1 VRVTLPAAAL
11 APFRR
16 FSLYNS
22 PFVAHERGRAVD
34 LYPDARR
41 EAVAPSP
48 VAGTVRARRTVR
60 APPRPYAAAHDH
72 LLLVEV
78 DAAASG
84 LGGPPERDLVAR
96 VLHVDPAVAPGD
108 RVAVGDPLGRT
119 VRSGFFAP
127 WVADHLHLDLR
138 PADRHLRRAS
148 GSVPLAVGVDP
159 APLDWDG
166 RGRVVR
172 TGETYAVLD
181 APAGGEPD
189 RWVALAGAPDVALD
203 GGLPH
208 YEGGG
213 ALTAGSAGDRTVSV
227 AGTDAGRVDADGRTV
242 RWHDLVVEADGHPLT
257 GLSLGVGRADRF
269 GVKLVSWDGHPFA
282 VGDRVRVRLRLRPTA
297 GNGIDDRSPA
307 GDGPPSYE

>member
-1 VRVTLPAAAL
+1 VSVSLPAAAL
-11 APFRR
+11 APYRR
-16 FSLYNS
+16 LSLYNS

-41 EAVAPSP
+41 HAPAPSP
-48 VAGTVRARRTVR
+48 VAGTVRDRRTVR
-60 APPRPYAAAHDH
+60 APPRPYAAATDH
-72 LLLVEV
+72 LLLVDV
-78 DAAASG
+78 DPAASG
-84 LGGPPERDLVAR
+84 FDGSPERDLVAR

-108 RVAVGDPLGRT
+108 RVAVGESLGRT

-138 PADRHLRRAS
+138 PADRHLGRAS

-159 APLDWDG
+159 APLGWDG

-181 APAGGEPD
+181 APVGDEPD
-189 RWVALAGAPDVALD
+189 RWVALAGAPGVALD

-213 ALTAGSAGDRTVSV
+213 ALFAGSAGDRTVSV
-227 AGTDAGRVDADGRTV
+227 AGTPAGRIGPDGRTV
-242 RWHDLVVEADGHPLT
+242 RWFDLAVEADGHPLT
-257 GLSLGVGRADRF
+257 GLSLAVGRADGF
-269 GVKLVSWDGHPFA
+269 GVKLVSRDGHPFA
-282 VGDRVRVRLRLRPTA
+282 VGDRVRVRLRPA
-297 GNGIDDRSPA
+297 DDGGSH
-307 GDGPPSYE
+307 SYE